1 MLFRSAVSPTFF
13 NNTYRKSRVNY
24 LDNSY
29 SLFAFNPGW
38 EKSGFEHLSRT
49 VLSRFDADYKDNL
62 KTLLL
67 LFFTNILDCSQP
79 DCGLRC
85 RPFEVT
91 CFFTADTFS
100 SFQQIAGSTLIE
112 FLFALLQCFFINR
125 SFAFSLGWMYLLGYS
140 AEYFLLPS
148 ELVSSSRCKSED

>member
-13 NNTYRKSRVNY
+13 NNTYRKSRVNFH
-24 LDNSY
+24 DNSY

-91 CFFTADTFS
+91 CFFTADS
-100 SFQQIAGSTLIE
+100 GELGS
-112 FLFALLQCFFINR
+112 LFVRTILAIVTSRRESRATSR
-125 SFAFSLGWMYLLGYS
+125 SFRKWRRCHFQMPLLKLV
-140 AEYFLLPS
+140 FLDTDAPKWFLS
-148 ELVSSSRCKSED
+148 Q

>member
-13 NNTYRKSRVNY
+13 NNTYRKSRVNFH
-24 LDNSY
+24 DNSY

-91 CFFTADTFS
+91 CFFYRWQRGGGGGGVNLVVCS
-100 SFQQIAGSTLIE
+100 SG
-112 FLFALLQCFFINR
+112 R
-125 SFAFSLGWMYLLGYS
+125 SW
-140 AEYFLLPS
+140 PS
-148 ELVSSSRCKSED
+148 WRHEERVAQLRGVFENGAVVISKYHF